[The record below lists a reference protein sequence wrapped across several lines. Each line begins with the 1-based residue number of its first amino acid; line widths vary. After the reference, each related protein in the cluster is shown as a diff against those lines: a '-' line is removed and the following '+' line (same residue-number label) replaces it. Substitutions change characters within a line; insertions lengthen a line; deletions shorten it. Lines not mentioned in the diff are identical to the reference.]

1 MITILKPSQLKA
13 DTGKILDAAKKSP
26 QYVVRDDV
34 LLVITKADL
43 VPPSGEEAV
52 LSSTKR
58 RAELWDEL

>member
-13 DTGKILDAAKKSP
+13 ETGKILDAAKTAP

-34 LLVITKADL
+34 LLVITKADS

-52 LSSTKR
+52 LSSPQR